1 MAEHDD
7 ERGPGPVGPADP
19 AADAGPG
26 EAADG
31 MPEMKPIPPEMYKNP
46 GGCGFT
52 GCMYAVM
59 IFAALALALL
69 VIGLLTRE
77 WMTPLPA
84 PQLPPR

>member
-7 ERGPGPVGPADP
+7 VREPESIDPADEAPDPGPN
-19 AADAGPG
+19 
-26 EAADG
+26 EAAEG
-31 MPEMKPIPPEMYKNP
+31 MPEMKPIPPEMYKGP

-59 IFAALALALL
+59 IFAALALTLL

-77 WMTPLPA
+77 WLVPLPA
-84 PQLPPR
+84 PQAR

>member
-1 MAEHDD
+1 MADQDD
-7 ERGPGPVGPADP
+7 VRGPESTNPADGVREP
-19 AADAGPG
+19 AAGAP
-26 EAADG
+26 ADE
-31 MPEMKPIPPEMYKNP
+31 MPEFKPIPPEMYQRP

-77 WMTPLPA
+77 WLVPLPT
-84 PQLPPR
+84 PKVR